1 MALGALLGQTPDYT
15 KEQIYSTT
23 TQALYPSGTELPDQA
38 LSLLSKAIVE
48 SQDGTE
54 LKNLMGDVIASLPLS
69 GAQIETGS
77 YVGTGMAG
85 VNNPNSLTFDF
96 PPSYLVIAQINS
108 SSTIT
113 DLATFPVLGLI
124 ENNELKWSYFV
135 WNYQYYSSVN
145 TASKKENNTII
156 WWSEG
161 GSGGVGDA
169 TQQFNALDQQ
179 YMYYA
184 WR

>member
-1 MALGALLGQTPDYT
+1 MAFGALLGKNPGYT
-15 KEQIYSTT
+15 KEQTYSTA
-23 TQALYPSGTELPDQA
+23 TQALYPSGTDLPDQA
-38 LSLLSKAIVE
+38 LALLSKAIVE

-54 LKNLMGDVIASLPLS
+54 LKNLMGEVIASLPLS

-77 YVGTGMAG
+77 YVGTGTAG

-96 PPSYLVIAQINS
+96 PPSYLVIAQIDS
-108 SSTIT
+108 SIIT
-113 DLATFPVLGLI
+113 SLATFPVLGLI

-135 WNYQYYSSVN
+135 WTTSYYSSVN
-145 TASKKENNTII
+145 TASKKENNTVI

-161 GSGGVGDA
+161 GSGGRGDA
-169 TQQFNALDQQ
+169 KQQFNVLDQQ

>member
-1 MALGALLGQTPDYT
+1 MAFGALLSQNPGYT
-15 KEQIYSTT
+15 KEQTYSTA
-23 TQALYPSGTELPDQA
+23 TQALYPRGTDLPDQA

-77 YVGTGMAG
+77 YVGTGTAG

-96 PPSYLVIAQINS
+96 PPSYLVIAQIDS
-108 SSTIT
+108 SSMIT
-113 DLATFPVLGLI
+113 NLATFPVLGLI

-135 WNYQYYSSVN
+135 WTASNYSSVN
-145 TASKKENNTII
+145 TASKKENNTVI

-161 GSGGVGDA
+161 GSGGIGLP
-169 TQQFNALDQQ
+169 TQQFNVLDQQ